1 MSCEASDAGGLPGG
15 DRSLSAGGGLALGRL
30 AATAAA
36 LARAPPRRL
45 AARLPDA
52 AAAEA
57 PAPSPTRFLHQEQDF
72 ARVAGSF
79 RRGWVLDWGLQA
91 ALAALHS

>member
-1 MSCEASDAGGLPGG
+1 MSCEASEAGGLPGG
-15 DRSLSAGGGLALGRL
+15 DGLLSAGGGLALGRL

-45 AARLPDA
+45 AARPPDA

-57 PAPSPTRFLHQEQDF
+57 PAPSPTRFLG
-72 ARVAGSF
+72 ARFRTSGRFVKAGI
-79 RRGWVLDWGLQA
+79 GA
-91 ALAALHS
+91 